1 MFSSSSS
8 STNPSLR
15 VKIPVTGEGKLT
27 INVKSPTSE
36 MYAEVKEA
44 DKVKDLEKLI
54 KKAWGD
60 NDNYIS
66 LYYKSIKMESDHL
79 LSFYNLRD
87 GSIITVS
94 LLAEPPHRYR
104 YRYRHH
110 HQSKSSCETKKNVK
124 FQEETSSSSNG
135 EINGCESFLFHM
147 AKMSSQFCSSIFST
161 H

>member
-1 MFSSSSS
+1 MFSSSSSS

-36 MYAEVKEA
+36 MYTEVKEA

-66 LYYKSIKMESDHL
+66 LYYKSIKMKSDHL

-94 LLAEPPHRYR
+94 LLAEPPH
-104 YRYRHH
+104 HH
-110 HQSKSSCETKKNVK
+110 HRLHHKSKSSCETKKNAK
-124 FQEETSSSSNG
+124 FQEETSSSSNC

>member
-1 MFSSSSS
+1 MFSSSSSS

-36 MYAEVKEA
+36 MYTEVKEA

-104 YRYRHH
+104 YRHH
-110 HQSKSSCETKKNVK
+110 HQSKSSCETKKNAK

-135 EINGCESFLFHM
+135 EINGCESFLFRM

>member
-1 MFSSSSS
+1 MFSSSSAS
-8 STNPSLR
+8 SNPSLR
-15 VKIPVTGEGKLT
+15 VKIPVTGEGKLR

-36 MYAEVKEA
+36 MYTEVKES

-60 NDNYIS
+60 NDNYVS
-66 LYYKSIKMESDHL
+66 LYYNSIKMNSDYL

-94 LLAEPPHRYR
+94 LLAEPPHHHHHRL
-104 YRYRHH
+104 H

-124 FQEETSSSSNG
+124 FQEETNSTSNG
-135 EINGCESFLFHM
+135 EINGCQSFLFHM
-147 AKMSSQFCSSIFST
+147 AKMSSQFCSSIFSR

>member
-8 STNPSLR
+8 SSNPSLR
-15 VKIPVTGEGKLT
+15 VKIPVTGEGKLR

-36 MYAEVKEA
+36 MYTEVKES

-66 LYYKSIKMESDHL
+66 LYYNSIKMNSDYL

-94 LLAEPPHRYR
+94 LLAEPPHHHHRL
-104 YRYRHH
+104 H

-124 FQEETSSSSNG
+124 FQEETNSTSNG
-135 EINGCESFLFHM
+135 EINGCQSFLFHM
-147 AKMSSQFCSSIFST
+147 AKMSSQFCSSIFSR

>member
-8 STNPSLR
+8 SSNPSLR
-15 VKIPVTGEGKLT
+15 VKIPVTGEGKLR

-36 MYAEVKEA
+36 MYTEVKES

-60 NDNYIS
+60 NDNYVS
-66 LYYKSIKMESDHL
+66 LYYNSIKMNSDYL

-94 LLAEPPHRYR
+94 LLAEPPHHHHHRL
-104 YRYRHH
+104 H
-110 HQSKSSCETKKNVK
+110 HQSKFSCETKKNVK
-124 FQEETSSSSNG
+124 FQEETNSTSNG
-135 EINGCESFLFHM
+135 EINGCQSFLFHM
-147 AKMSSQFCSSIFST
+147 AKMSSQFCSSIFSR